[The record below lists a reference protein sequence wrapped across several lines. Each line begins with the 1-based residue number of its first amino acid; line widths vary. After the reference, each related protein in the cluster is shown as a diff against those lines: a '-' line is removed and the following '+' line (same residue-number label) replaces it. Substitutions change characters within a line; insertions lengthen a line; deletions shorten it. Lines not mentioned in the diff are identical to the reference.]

1 MRSRY
6 AIQDIQLSLHQ
17 MKVAKGELLKD
28 TSFDD
33 LAPEYRAELQADAK
47 HIHHRTKIIPRRVL
61 RGKKKVWR
69 FIDRGMTW

>member
-6 AIQDIQLSLHQ
+6 TIQDIQISLYR

-28 TSFDD
+28 VPLED
-33 LAPEYRAELQADAK
+33 LAPEYRAELARDASV
-47 HIHHRTKIIPRRVL
+47 IHHQTKLAVRRVW

-69 FIDRGMTW
+69 FIDKET